1 MKLRNTLIFAAVILA
16 PCLVS
21 AQTPA
26 AVAAARAA
34 GPQWLAPDAEAEKAL
49 NDGLAE
55 AKTSHKRMAVLYEG
69 SWCSLCDGVHEA
81 IHNDPDL
88 PHLLTG
94 YVGVPINVAD
104 AAAVQQFAQ
113 KIHASLPK
121 DNAMLITVLDS
132 DGALVTTI
140 TAPRILEAG
149 HIAPA
154 KLKAIL
160 MEFFPGALATEVF
173 AKSLPA
179 LAASGKLGWV
189 EFRADWCGWCKKME
203 KFFQESEAAP
213 ILAKYYSVVTVD
225 TEKNEG
231 SERLARR
238 LGSAEGIDGIPWF
251 AVIDAQGKVLATSEG
266 PKGNIGFPDTDVE
279 VAHFFSVLHSTA
291 KGITAVEIETIAK
304 ALKTK

>member
-1 MKLRNTLIFAAVILA
+1 MSSGPIRKGGMQLRNPLLFAAVILA
-16 PCLVS
+16 PCFVS

-26 AVAAARAA
+26 AAAAKRAA

-55 AKTSHKRMAVLYEG
+55 AKGSHKRLAVLYKG
-69 SWCSLCDGVHEA
+69 SWCNLCDDVHEA

-88 PHLLTG
+88 AHLLTG
-94 YVGVPINVAD
+94 YVGVPITVAD

-113 KIHASLPK
+113 KIRANLPK
-121 DNAMLITVLDS
+121 DNTMLITVLDS

-149 HIAPA
+149 HIAMA
-154 KLKAIL
+154 KFKAIL
-160 MEFFPGALATEVF
+160 MEFFPGAPATEVF

-179 LAASGKLGWV
+179 LAASGKAGWV
-189 EFRADWCGWCKKME
+189 EFRADWCGWGKKME

-213 ILAKYYSVVTVD
+213 ILAKYYTVVTVD

-231 SERLARR
+231 SEPLARR
-238 LGSAEGIDGIPWF
+238 LGSKDGIDGIPWF

-266 PKGNIGFPDTDVE
+266 PKGNIGFPDTDIE
-279 VAHFFSVLHSTA
+279 GTPFF
-291 KGITAVEIETIAK
+291 
-304 ALKTK
+304 